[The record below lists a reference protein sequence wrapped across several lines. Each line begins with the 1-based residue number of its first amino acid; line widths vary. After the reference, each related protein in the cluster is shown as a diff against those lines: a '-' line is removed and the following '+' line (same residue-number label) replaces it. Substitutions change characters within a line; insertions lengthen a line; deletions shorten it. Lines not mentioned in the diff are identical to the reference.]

1 MKFPVANVS
10 LREWNPREDIL
21 LYVLIDPYIYRN
33 DDKLYREFYYNQK
46 FVDSEGEIYKI
57 IDKRLPSSIWRSIF
71 RFLPNVFKIELI
83 FITTNEKMGIEEVR
97 EFYLHQIN
105 NLPKE
110 DYINEWINQI
120 KDAKSIKEILGGV

>member
-110 DYINEWINQI
+110 DYINEWINPNY
-120 KDAKSIKEILGGV
+120 ALEFVLHS

>member
-97 EFYLHQIN
+97 EFYLHQIQEPM
-105 NLPKE
+105 LPDK
-110 DYINEWINQI
+110 QI
-120 KDAKSIKEILGGV
+120 QGTHNRVHYEPL